1 MKYIYSKSKIAA
13 QALLGEWVLSLIY
26 NTNKW
31 DVRGENNYKSELN
44 NHRSVIISCWHGRLL
59 VPFMYLAKSNYY
71 GLTGTNRDAELISR
85 IGSKLGWRLL
95 RGSSSK
101 GGSEIFPEIVNVLNN
116 PPSLIAITPDGPKGP
131 EKIPKPGIIRAA
143 QKTGAVI
150 IPISAFSTKNWQFIN
165 WHTFFLEKP
174 FGRIFLEYGSPISF
188 NETDDFESC
197 KKILIAAMNKTEKN
211 NTDYAKAKIQ

>member
-1 MKYIYSKSKIAA
+1 
-13 QALLGEWVLSLIY
+13 
-26 NTNKW
+26 
-31 DVRGENNYKSELN
+31 
-44 NHRSVIISCWHGRLL
+44 
-59 VPFMYLAKSNYY
+59 MYLAKSNYY

-101 GGSEIFPEIVNVLNN
+101 GGSEIIPEIVNVLNN

-150 IPISAFSTKNWQFIN
+150 IPISVFSTKNWQFIN

-188 NETDDFESC
+188 LENDDLESC
-197 KKILIAAMNKTEKN
+197 KNILIEAMNETEKN
-211 NTDYAKAKIQ
+211 NTDFAKAKIQ